1 MQKKWNRL
9 LLVALAAIT
18 VFVASTV
25 FVGAETADSKYELH
39 DSSWYL
45 SEEEA
50 RAFMGFI
57 YNLGPDD
64 LDKKEFAGLAVDL
77 LSGKYA
83 DSPEDEYIIKAAVC
97 EVALTQINSK
107 VRTYDHAS
115 VISSENLISWLQSQV
130 GDNPNEQYI
139 NSTCNGYLEK
149 MKESLKKTLL
159 ICNLTDDE
167 YAAYEDFDLCVSGFE
182 TIIGIPNK
190 AKKYVETVK
199 AGVEAVLYAGSS
211 SRSAMYKYV
220 LSYVKTRDLAKST
233 VDGFELAMDYNVVA
247 LVNQGLYDPFLN
259 WAAEDNQKVL
269 NRFAELLYWLCE
281 DIGGISFEN
290 DNASG
295 NSTSTAE
302 PVEFVPGT
310 GEYKGSCG
318 SNVKWHLDASTGVL
332 SVYGSGAMYDYGSA
346 SKTPWYNYRQYIN
359 YVKVA
364 DGVTNVG
371 NCAFSSCTVLDKVY
385 LSADV
390 VSIGRYAFSGCQSL
404 RIIAIDGNVSNIGSY
419 AFQNCSNLVYFKV
432 PDGVTTIG
440 SGAFYC
446 CSNLANIDLPDG
458 ITSIGDKAF
467 YCCEKLTSVNLTEGL
482 LSIGKDAFVQ
492 CYELKTVNGIPS
504 TVTYIGEWAFSNC
517 WQITDDIVIPE
528 GITEIYE
535 QTFGGCKSI
544 ASVVIPNSV
553 TKIGAR
559 AFSGCARI
567 TELVIP
573 ESVTYLPEYA
583 FSGCE
588 SLKDLT
594 IPASIGMYD
603 FYNISYHTFYGCN
616 NIEKV
621 TLTKGTGTMVLG
633 YRTRYP
639 WHFSKGV
646 LKEVIIEDGVT
657 NIGDEAFYDC
667 ISLEKV
673 DVPDSITT
681 IGSGAFYCCSNL
693 ANIDLP
699 DGITSIGDKAF
710 YCCEKL
716 TSVNLTEGLLSI
728 GKDAFVQCYELKTV
742 NGIPST
748 VTYIG
753 EWAFSNCWQI
763 TDDIVIPEGIT
774 EIYEQTFGGCKSIA
788 SVVIPNSVTKIG
800 ARAFSGCARITE
812 LVIPESVTYLPEYAF
827 SGCESLKDLTIPA
840 SIGMYDFYNIS
851 YHTFYGCNNI
861 EKVTLTKGTGTMV
874 LGYRTRYPWHF
885 SKGVLKEVIIEDGV
899 TNIGDEA
906 FYDCIALETVILPDS
921 ITSIGNYAFYNCTS
935 LTELTIPNKDCT
947 IFDSSSTVY
956 SKTTIKAAC
965 GSKAYDY
972 AVKYKRSFVSTEHT
986 PSDWFA
992 EFLSDGETMTTNIYR
1007 QCTYCGEVLD
1017 LTTHTTKG
1025 WVVDS
1030 AATCTQDGSKHLEC
1044 LDCQRR
1050 IDTAIPA
1057 LGHTPVID
1065 PAVDATCTETGFTE
1079 GSHCSVCGEV
1089 LTAQEEIPAL
1099 GHTYGEYVVT
1109 TEPTCTESGVE
1120 TKTCS
1125 VCGDEQIRPVAAR
1138 GHTEVTDPAKRP
1150 TCTETG
1156 LTEGSHCSVC
1166 GKVLTAQEEIPA
1178 LGHTDTNADGK
1189 CDNCGETMEAVKTCT
1204 CNCHKTGFA
1213 GFIYKIMRIFWKL
1226 FRINKTCACGM
1237 AHY

>member
-667 ISLEKV
+667 I
-673 DVPDSITT
+673 
-681 IGSGAFYCCSNL
+681 
-693 ANIDLP
+693 
-699 DGITSIGDKAF
+699 
-710 YCCEKL
+710 
-716 TSVNLTEGLLSI
+716 
-728 GKDAFVQCYELKTV
+728 
-742 NGIPST
+742 
-748 VTYIG
+748 
-753 EWAFSNCWQI
+753 
-763 TDDIVIPEGIT
+763 
-774 EIYEQTFGGCKSIA
+774 
-788 SVVIPNSVTKIG
+788 
-800 ARAFSGCARITE
+800 
-812 LVIPESVTYLPEYAF
+812 
-827 SGCESLKDLTIPA
+827 
-840 SIGMYDFYNIS
+840 
-851 YHTFYGCNNI
+851 
-861 EKVTLTKGTGTMV
+861 
-874 LGYRTRYPWHF
+874 
-885 SKGVLKEVIIEDGV
+885 
-899 TNIGDEA
+899 
-906 FYDCIALETVILPDS
+906 ALETVILPDS

-1138 GHTEVTDPAKRP
+1138 GHTPVTDPAKRPTCTETGLTEGSHCSVCGEVLTAQEETPALGHTYGEYVVTTEPTCTESGVETKTCSVCGDEQIRPVAARGHTEVTDPAKRP